1 MLTKVSEMDAGGDAA
16 TPGLPAATSA
26 MSVDDAW
33 ALNHGELQPWARNRE
48 AILEDIKRKLENTN
62 HSPVS
67 YLAAKYHGAE
77 DKEQY
82 ARALW
87 QELPPMD
94 SNPPVMGGDLPGKPL
109 GSLTGKDVCVLHL
122 ATICFLGASMVC
134 EPTVDRIL
142 KLADEILT
150 DGFVTDTEP
159 LLLDVSP
166 TRMDA
171 IQGIQNMA
179 GIPPLGDM
187 VNGKPTL
194 RPFSILH
201 HKSAARVITLHI
213 LVNVFM
219 EEPQLLVWPVHDT

>member
-1 MLTKVSEMDAGGDAA
+1 
-16 TPGLPAATSA
+16 
-26 MSVDDAW
+26 MSCTWPRSPSWVR
-33 ALNHGELQPWARNRE
+33 PW
-48 AILEDIKRKLENTN
+48 
-62 HSPVS
+62 
-67 YLAAKYHGAE
+67 
-77 DKEQY
+77 
-82 ARALW
+82 
-87 QELPPMD
+87 
-94 SNPPVMGGDLPGKPL
+94 
-109 GSLTGKDVCVLHL
+109 
-122 ATICFLGASMVC
+122 C
-134 EPTVDRIL
+134 EPTVDKIL

-179 GIPPLGDM
+179 GIPPWGDM

-201 HKSAARVITLHI
+201 HKSAARVIALHI

>member
-1 MLTKVSEMDAGGDAA
+1 MC
-16 TPGLPAATSA
+16 
-26 MSVDDAW
+26 
-33 ALNHGELQPWARNRE
+33 
-48 AILEDIKRKLENTN
+48 
-62 HSPVS
+62 
-67 YLAAKYHGAE
+67 
-77 DKEQY
+77 
-82 ARALW
+82 
-87 QELPPMD
+87 
-94 SNPPVMGGDLPGKPL
+94 
-109 GSLTGKDVCVLHL
+109 VCVVHL
-122 ATICFLGASMVC
+122 ATISFFGASMVC
-134 EPTVDRIL
+134 EPTVDKVL

-179 GIPPLGDM
+179 GIPPWGDMM
-187 VNGKPTL
+187 VNGKRTL

-201 HKSAARVITLHI
+201 HKSAARVITLHL